1 MIQATAE
8 KTTRQDDAHL
18 AAPSATP
25 EPTPAVA
32 DIAGDPLAATLDAL
46 ADVVCEALGEGDI
59 VEADGDSI
67 AVIAG
72 DRAQLNLNARGDAEA
87 IAGNMEADMRAL
99 AQKLTASADAIHE
112 AERERRR
119 AHRTFAGDIQTMR
132 EALDQHLAREF
143 TLEIADDD
151 RESIRLSVNLQQTV
165 GWPDQVAWSV
175 AKRLRECSAKLA
187 AAASAIEEAF
197 GEKPGVMLYEGKSS
211 IREIHAMEFDDVFF
225 TVWNAESKAAAF
237 ARVREFMAG
246 LQAGVVAD

>member
-18 AAPSATP
+18 PAPSATP

-32 DIAGDPLAATLDAL
+32 AIAGDPVNATLEAL
-46 ADVVCEALGEGDI
+46 ADVVCEALGDGAV
-59 VEADGDSI
+59 VENGGDSLS
-67 AVIAG
+67 VFAG
-72 DRAQLNLNARGDAEA
+72 ERARLKLNARGDAEE

-112 AERERRR
+112 AERERYLES
-119 AHRTFAGDIQTMR
+119 RTLEGDAQTMR
-132 EALDQHLAREF
+132 DAIDQHLAREF

-151 RESIRLSVNLQQTV
+151 RESIRLSVNLQRTV
-165 GWPDQVAWSV
+165 GWPDKVEWSV
-175 AKRLRECSAKLA
+175 AKRLRECSAKLG

-197 GEKPGVMLYEGKSS
+197 GEKPGVMLYEGESG

-225 TVWNAESKAAAF
+225 TVASAESKAAAF
-237 ARVREFMAG
+237 ARVREFMAALKG
-246 LQAGVVAD
+246 CDLAE